1 MELIEIYKGVK
12 IFKSSRTGFYKI
24 GSVLGADVSDLTMVK
39 KLIDI
44 KTKKQLL

>member
-1 MELIEIYKGVK
+1 MELIEVYKGIN

-24 GSVLGADVSDLTMVK
+24 DNVMSGDISSIELVK

-44 KTKKQLL
+44 KTK